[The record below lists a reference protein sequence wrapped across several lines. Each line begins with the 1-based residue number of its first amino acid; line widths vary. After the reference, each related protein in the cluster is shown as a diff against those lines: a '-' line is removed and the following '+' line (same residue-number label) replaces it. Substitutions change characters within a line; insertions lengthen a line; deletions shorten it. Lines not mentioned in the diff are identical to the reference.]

1 MSGYN
6 LVMRI
11 HNLEERCLDL
21 GVVMC
26 HSRIDFNQQFGD
38 VVAVK
43 PRDADSL
50 PLYSRDAELFI
61 GSLDALENWLTGIEW
76 ARKYDSMLFGGN
88 HDQRRNRKEQDYR
101 NNRMLQQIRTGRD
114 DGKSKTD
121 SAA

>member
-11 HNLEERCLDL
+11 HNLEERCRDL
-21 GVVMC
+21 GEVMC
-26 HSRIDFNQQFGD
+26 HSRADFNQQFGD
-38 VVAVK
+38 VVAVQPK
-43 PRDADSL
+43 DADSL
-50 PLYSRDAELFI
+50 PVYSRDAELFI

-76 ARKYDSMLFGGN
+76 ARKYDSMLFGSN

-101 NNRMLQQIRTGRD
+101 NNRMLQQIRTGKD

>member
-6 LVMRI
+6 LVMRV
-11 HNLEERCLDL
+11 HNLEERCRDL
-21 GVVMC
+21 GVEMC
-26 HSRIDFNQQFGD
+26 HSRVDFNQQFGD

-43 PRDADSL
+43 PKDADSL

-76 ARKYDSMLFGGN
+76 ARKYDSMLFGSN

-114 DGKSKTD
+114 DGKN
-121 SAA
+121 SAS

>member
-1 MSGYN
+1 M
-6 LVMRI
+6 
-11 HNLEERCLDL
+11 
-21 GVVMC
+21 
-26 HSRIDFNQQFGD
+26 
-38 VVAVK
+38 AVK